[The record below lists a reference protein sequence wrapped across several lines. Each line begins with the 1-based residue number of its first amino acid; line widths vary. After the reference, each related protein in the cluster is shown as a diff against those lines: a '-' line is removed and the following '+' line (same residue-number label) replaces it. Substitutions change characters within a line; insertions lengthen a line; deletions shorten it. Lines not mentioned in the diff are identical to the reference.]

1 MQATSIA
8 DSLLGCAM
16 AAGLAVA
23 LGLLL
28 RACGLRHAWIT
39 AGVCVGALLG
49 ASGLGRALPAVH
61 DRVVAGAASERR
73 EVFVAQRAIEVAQ
86 MSAMARGAQL
96 DPDDTAG
103 LESALRAA
111 ALRAEQAK
119 RDFDMP
125 ALWLVALL
133 ATFVMVGGSPL
144 VGRVAWWQHGGL
156 AIGLLHVALPSLL
169 VVLTLS
175 VANGPEV
182 ASAWWLHAVALVCVG
197 CAALQPREQWIAA
210 RMLGAGAAS
219 LETARGMAGMVAI
232 ALAAVAWWCGGR
244 DSFAWML
251 PWGAMLAAWG
261 LALAPP
267 ARLMHLAGPATAAC
281 VAVAMTRLDVSGDWR
296 GWVTLGT
303 FIAAEDMRW
312 LGAGTGLALWHRAA
326 WARSL
331 RAAMPLAD
339 GSMAQAVL
347 GSVAALEGVVPAWM
361 GLSLLVSAAAVELLE
376 PVRRSTALRLDQ
388 SVHEQDRA

>member
-1 MQATSIA
+1 MHATSIV

-16 AAGLAVA
+16 AAGVA
-23 LGLLL
+23 ITLGLLL
-28 RACGLRHAWIT
+28 RACGLRHAWIA

-49 ASGLGRALPAVH
+49 TSGLGRALPAVH
-61 DRVVAGAASERR
+61 DRVVAGATRERR

-86 MSAMARGAQL
+86 MSALARGAQL

-111 ALRAEQAK
+111 ALRAEEAK
-119 RDFDMP
+119 RHFDMP

-144 VGRVAWWQHGGL
+144 IGRVAWWQHGGV
-156 AIGLLHVALPSLL
+156 AIGLLHAGLPALLM
-169 VVLTLS
+169 VLTLS
-175 VANGPEV
+175 VANGPGV
-182 ASAWWLHAVALVCVG
+182 AAAWWLHAVALVCVG
-197 CAALQPREQWIAA
+197 GAALRPREQWMAT

-219 LETARGMAGMVAI
+219 LETVRGMAGMLAI
-232 ALAAVAWWCGGR
+232 GLSTLAWWCGGG

-261 LALAPP
+261 LAFAPP
-267 ARLMHLAGPATAAC
+267 VPVMKLAGPATAAC
-281 VAVAMTRLDVSGDWR
+281 VAVAMTRLDVSGDWL
-296 GWVTLGT
+296 GWVVLGT
-303 FIAAEDMRW
+303 FIAAEDLRW
-312 LGAGTGLALWHRAA
+312 LGAGAGLALWHRAG
-326 WARSL
+326 WTRSL

-339 GSMAQAVL
+339 GSMGQAVL
-347 GSVAALEGVVPAWM
+347 GSVATLEGVIPTWM

-376 PVRRSTALRLDQ
+376 PVRRSTALRLD
-388 SVHEQDRA
+388 HALHNQDRS